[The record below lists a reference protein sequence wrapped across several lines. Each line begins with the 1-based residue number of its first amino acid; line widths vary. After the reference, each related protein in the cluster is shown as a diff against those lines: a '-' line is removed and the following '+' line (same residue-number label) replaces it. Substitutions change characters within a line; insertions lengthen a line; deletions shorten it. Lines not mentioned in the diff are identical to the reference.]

1 MIYFTNIKG
10 ERLPE
15 DINKVANEYY
25 DPTFGMYAPDENNEL
40 WVYIGF
46 DWYKTDEGR
55 DIWNDIDCGNY
66 KDFYLFH
73 NPEKAKQAR
82 KAEIIAEI
90 EKLQN
95 ELKKL

>member
-1 MIYFTNIKG
+1 MIHFTNSKG

-25 DPTFGMYAPDENNEL
+25 DGEHEPDINNEL
-40 WVYIGF
+40 PLFVGF
-46 DWYKTDEGR
+46 YYR
-55 DIWNDIDCGNY
+55 DTEEDAGIWNDVYGGNY
-66 KDFYLFH
+66 HSFYLFH

-95 ELKKL
+95 ELKEL